1 MTAAPTFCALW
12 TGPLDFPLNEN
23 VIKTSESRTSPTT
36 TIRRL
41 SGDRERDESGD
52 DAGR

>member
-1 MTAAPTFCALW
+1 MMAAPAFCALW

-23 VIKTSESRTSPTT
+23 VINTSESRTSPTT

-52 DAGR
+52 EAGR